1 MAKQKVHIPK
11 KGDPEYWDYM
21 KKVGVKA
28 IKETKAGR
36 PKKIP
41 TPEKLW
47 EIACDYFQEV
57 DESPFLKQD
66 FIRGGESAGQKVN
79 LETIQP
85 YSWAG
90 LDEYLIRHGIISGLD
105 DYRLNTYGNYE
116 EFQGVVARIAQTMF
130 NQKFKGAAVGAF
142 NASIIARDLQ
152 LAEIT
157 KSEVTAKVK
166 NEVDY
171 SQLSEEALAE
181 IAKQSELNASTGKS
195 K

>member
-1 MAKQKVHIPK
+1 MAKQDIPK
-11 KGDPEYWDYM
+11 QGDPGYWEYM

-28 IKETKAGR
+28 IKEAKAGR

-47 EIACDYFQEV
+47 ELACEYFQEV
-57 DESPFLKQD
+57 DETPFVKQD
-66 FIRGGESAGQKVN
+66 FIRGGESAGTKVN
-79 LETIQP
+79 FDHIHP

-90 LDEYLIRHGIISGLD
+90 LDTYLFKNGIISNLD
-105 DYRLNTYGNYE
+105 DYRLNTGGAYE
-116 EFQGVVARIAQTMF
+116 EFRSTIVRIEKAMF
-130 NQKFKGAAVGAF
+130 NQKFKGASVGAF

-157 KSEVTAKVK
+157 KTEVNAKVK

-171 SQLSEEALAE
+171 SQLSDEALAE
-181 IAKQSELNASTGKS
+181 LAKQSELNATKGESE
-195 K
+195 

>member
-1 MAKQKVHIPK
+1 MAKQIDIPK
-11 KGDPEYWDYM
+11 QGDPGYWDYM
-21 KKVGVKA
+21 KKTGVKA
-28 IKETKAGR
+28 IKESRAGR

-47 EIACDYFQEV
+47 EYACEYFQEV
-57 DESPFLKQD
+57 DETPFVKQD
-66 FIRGGESAGQKVN
+66 FIRGGELAGAKIDF
-79 LETIQP
+79 EHIHP

-90 LDEYLIRHGIISGLD
+90 LDVYLIKNGIISGLD

-116 EFQGVVARIAQTMF
+116 EFQGVVARIEKTMF
-130 NQKFKGAAVGAF
+130 NQKFKGASVGAF
-142 NASIIARDLQ
+142 NSSIIARDLQ

-157 KSEVTAKVK
+157 KTEVNAKVK

-171 SQLSEEALAE
+171 TQLSDDALAE
-181 IAKQSELNASTGKS
+181 LAKQSELNANSSKS